1 MQRDGAQLG
10 KACNSLLSVGRLTP
24 SIMARLLEKSWAF
37 TENDLALGVQMLHH
51 ARSKHPWFEM
61 HTRYPF
67 DKTGVRTAVADAM
80 AMRTV
85 NSTIVPF
92 PHLLGLESEPAGPR
106 LQADL
111 EIKLSSRVAK

>member
-37 TENDLALGVQMLHH
+37 TANDLALGVQMLHH
-51 ARSKHPWFEM
+51 ARDKYPWFEM
-61 HTRYPF
+61 QTLYPF
-67 DKTGVRTAVADAM
+67 DKSGVSAAVADAM

-85 NSTIVPF
+85 KSTIVPF
-92 PHLLGLESEPAGPR
+92 PHLLEA
-106 LQADL
+106 
-111 EIKLSSRVAK
+111 

>member
-10 KACNSLLSVGRLTP
+10 NPCNSLLSVGRLTP
-24 SIMARLLEKSWAF
+24 SIMARLLGKSWAV

-51 ARSKHPWFEM
+51 VRNKYPWFEM
-61 HTRYPF
+61 QTLYPF

-85 NSTIVPF
+85 
-92 PHLLGLESEPAGPR
+92 
-106 LQADL
+106 
-111 EIKLSSRVAK
+111 K